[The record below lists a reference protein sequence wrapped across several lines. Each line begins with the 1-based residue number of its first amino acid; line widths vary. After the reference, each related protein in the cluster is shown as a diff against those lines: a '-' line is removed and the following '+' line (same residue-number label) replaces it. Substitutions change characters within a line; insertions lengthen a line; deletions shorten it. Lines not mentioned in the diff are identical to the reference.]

1 MKKGTII
8 ALCIVGALT
17 CVGVLMAGKLIGAYN
32 TATGT
37 EKRLFAQNEQKLNN
51 LSQYSN
57 KIVEMAQIPEMYKA
71 DYGDVLKGAI
81 SGTYG
86 PNGSEQAM
94 LWLKERN
101 IDFDSFL
108 YANIQTEI
116 VAGRNAFE
124 NEQKKLL
131 DMKAQYETMLD
142 TFPNNFVLKG
152 LFGFPKINMDDM
164 KVIKSGM
171 AVEAQK
177 TGVEN
182 GMKLR
187 K

>member
-101 IDFDSFL
+101 IDFDS
-108 YANIQTEI
+108 
-116 VAGRNAFE
+116 
-124 NEQKKLL
+124 
-131 DMKAQYETMLD
+131 
-142 TFPNNFVLKG
+142 
-152 LFGFPKINMDDM
+152 
-164 KVIKSGM
+164 S
-171 AVEAQK
+171 
-177 TGVEN
+177 
-182 GMKLR
+182 
-187 K
+187 